1 MNPIKKWNQLGL
13 FTRIMVGFVLGIA
26 AGLIFGEKATKLAF
40 LGTILTRL
48 LDHGSCTIGAG
59 TFDMFGSRCKGF

>member
-26 AGLIFGEKATKLAF
+26 AGLILERKQQSWHF
-40 LGTILTRL
+40 LELY
-48 LDHGSCTIGAG
+48 
-59 TFDMFGSRCKGF
+59 

>member
-26 AGLIFGEKATKLAF
+26 AGLILGEKATKTGVSWNHF
-40 LGTILTRL
+40 NPSS
-48 LDHGSCTIGAG
+48 DHGGCAVGPG
-59 TFDMFGSRCKGF
+59 TSDLFRSGCKGF

>member
-1 MNPIKKWNQLGL
+1 MYADLYKKRGDIHMNPIKKWNQLGL

-40 LGTILTRL
+40 LGTILTL
-48 LDHGSCTIGAG
+48 SLIHI
-59 TFDMFGSRCKGF
+59 